1 MLEDREAQQ
10 LMAQVLLEPIS
21 LPDYNIHDSREARKN
36 LSVLYKG
43 NKRGMQGRIYLCCTR
58 EIREGIQGRR

>member
-1 MLEDREAQQ
+1 MLEDKEAQQ

-21 LPDYNIHDSREARKN
+21 LPDYNIHDSQEARKN

-43 NKRGMQGRIYLCCTR
+43 NKRGNSRQEMKYT
-58 EIREGIQGRR
+58 